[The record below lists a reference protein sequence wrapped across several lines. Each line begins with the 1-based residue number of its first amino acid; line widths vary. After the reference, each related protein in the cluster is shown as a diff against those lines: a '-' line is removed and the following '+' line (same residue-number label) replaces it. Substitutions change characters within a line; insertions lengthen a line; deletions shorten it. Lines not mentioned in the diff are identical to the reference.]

1 MGMSSRIQRIK
12 SSRFSQRSK
21 KQLEKGNEELGKT
34 ETNEKPIKKGKV
46 VRKSS
51 VTKIETRTQYIL
63 NKKNNVQKKR
73 IVNKTK
79 KNKLLQFNLPRENK
93 QDNIIDL
100 VTPKVKG
107 KSTVS
112 RLQNMLTKKKESDKN
127 SVQIES
133 DDKVNDSKKKSF
145 SLLPSMSRK
154 KKEKSVD
161 EPVDNKNKC
170 DKPVDN
176 KNKCDKPVDNKN
188 KCDK

>member
-79 KNKLLQFNLPRENK
+79 KINYCNSISHVKINKIILLIWLPPKSKENLL
-93 QDNIIDL
+93 L
-100 VTPKVKG
+100 V
-107 KSTVS
+107 
-112 RLQNMLTKKKESDKN
+112 DY
-127 SVQIES
+127 
-133 DDKVNDSKKKSF
+133 
-145 SLLPSMSRK
+145 
-154 KKEKSVD
+154 
-161 EPVDNKNKC
+161 
-170 DKPVDN
+170 
-176 KNKCDKPVDNKN
+176 
-188 KCDK
+188 